1 MKTPVP
7 NRGFFLDMNFD
18 VTILGTGS
26 AIPTK
31 DRFLSGQVVNYDEHL
46 FLVDCGEGTQIQ
58 LRRFKKS
65 INRIGAIFISHL
77 HADHYLGLPGL
88 LSSMD
93 LLGRVTPL
101 TLYGPKGLD
110 ELLEVNFR
118 ISAAKP
124 RFAINW
130 VYTQNKEMSL
140 LMETP
145 KLEVYSFPL
154 KHRVPCTGFWFK
166 EKTSPRKFDKNLL
179 KKYFVTPDE
188 IVAIKGGADYT
199 APDGTFYTNAEI
211 TIAPN
216 TPRSYA
222 YCSDTAFL
230 PNLGELLRG
239 TDVIYHEAT
248 FAHELEERAK
258 ATFHSTAIQAAQVA
272 VSAGAGKLVIGH
284 FSSRYTD
291 AEVLAEEAR
300 TVFPNTEKA
309 VEGLVVEVI
318 YSTSLRAPL
327 RSG

>member
-1 MKTPVP
+1 MIR
-7 NRGFFLDMNFD
+7 RGFFLPMNFD

-31 DRFLSGQVVNYDEHL
+31 DRFLSGQVVNHEEHL

-65 INRIGAIFISHL
+65 INRISHIFISHL

-93 LLGRVTPL
+93 LLGRATPL
-101 TLYGPKGLD
+101 TLFCPKGLD
-110 ELLEVNFR
+110 EFLMTNFR
-118 ISAAKP
+118 ISNATP
-124 RFAINW
+124 RYPINW
-130 VYTQNKEMSL
+130 VFTEDKALTL
-140 LMETP
+140 LLDTP
-145 KLEVYSFPL
+145 KLQVFSFPL

-179 KKYFVTPDE
+179 KKYFVTPEE
-188 IVAIKGGADYT
+188 IVAIKNGADYT
-199 APDGTFYTNAEI
+199 APDGVFYRNAEI

-216 TPRSYA
+216 VPRSYA

-230 PNLGELLRG
+230 PDLGPFLHG

-248 FAHELEERAK
+248 FGNDLEERAA
-258 ATFHSTAIQAAQVA
+258 ATAHSTSLQAARVA
-272 VSAGAGKLVIGH
+272 LAAEAGKLVIGH

-291 AEVLAEEAR
+291 ADVLVDEAR
-300 TVFPNTEKA
+300 TVFPATEKA
-309 VEGLVVEVI
+309 VEGLVVPI
-318 YSTSLRAPL
+318 GR
-327 RSG
+327 